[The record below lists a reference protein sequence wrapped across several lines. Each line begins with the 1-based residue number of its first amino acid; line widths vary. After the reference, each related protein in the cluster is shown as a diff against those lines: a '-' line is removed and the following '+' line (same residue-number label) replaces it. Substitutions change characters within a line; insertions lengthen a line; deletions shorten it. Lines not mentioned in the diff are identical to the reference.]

1 MLSLMLTLLA
11 DPTATPVEEQ
21 VPSVLA
27 ELDIRAADLSRLGT
41 PECGNARLQRADE
54 GDRSPESLPVTTTD
68 LMYRSGDVVRRDLL
82 LDRRID
88 GCAAP
93 ISVQLRMPA
102 ETQRLR

>member
-1 MLSLMLTLLA
+1 MLSLMLALLA

-21 VPSVLA
+21 VPSVFA
-27 ELDIRAADLSRLGT
+27 ELDARAIDLSRLET

-54 GDRSPESLPVTTTD
+54 SEPPPQPQPLIRD